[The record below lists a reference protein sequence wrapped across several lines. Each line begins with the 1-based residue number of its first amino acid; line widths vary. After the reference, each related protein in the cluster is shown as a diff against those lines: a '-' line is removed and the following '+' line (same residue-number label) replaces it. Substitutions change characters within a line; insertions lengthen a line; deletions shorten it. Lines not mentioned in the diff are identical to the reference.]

1 MTAAETRRLRRA
13 AAWDRRVFEDPL
25 FWAIRP
31 YAARLPEG
39 GAMPAVEIVDAA
51 LAEHARIRFASATPR
66 GRRGRRV
73 SMYDTDIMEGA
84 VPTREGS
91 WHDLMNALVW
101 AALPRS
107 KRALH
112 ALQERYVAETRGTG
126 RRLPAHDALAIL
138 DEGGALVCA
147 PRPLAGEAEIDR
159 ALETGEAR
167 LLPFG
172 HAIYE
177 SVAIGGPRPLVRA
190 RPVVVPAGA
199 MEDDR
204 ALVDAADAAL
214 EAVIA
219 RGELA
224 RTPKDLPCITLARV
238 FGDPR
243 IPK

>member
-13 AAWDRRVFEDPL
+13 AAWSRRVFDDPL

-31 YAARLPEG
+31 FAERLPEG
-39 GAMPAVEIVDAA
+39 GPMPAVAVIDEA
-51 LAEHARIRFASATPR
+51 LSGAARIRFASATPR

-73 SMYDTDIMEGA
+73 SMYDTDIMAGA

-101 AALPRS
+101 ATLPRA

-112 ALQERYVAETRGTG
+112 ALQERYVAETRGAG
-126 RRLPAHDALAIL
+126 RRTPPHDALAIL

-147 PRPLAGEAEIDR
+147 PEPLEGEAAIDG
-159 ALETGEAR
+159 ALESGAAR

-190 RPVVVPAGA
+190 RCVVVPADV
-199 MEDDR
+199 MKDER
-204 ALVDAADAAL
+204 ALVAAADDAL
-214 EAVIA
+214 AEVIE

-224 RTPKDLPCITLARV
+224 RTPKDLTCITLARV
-238 FGDPR
+238 FGEA
-243 IPK
+243 K